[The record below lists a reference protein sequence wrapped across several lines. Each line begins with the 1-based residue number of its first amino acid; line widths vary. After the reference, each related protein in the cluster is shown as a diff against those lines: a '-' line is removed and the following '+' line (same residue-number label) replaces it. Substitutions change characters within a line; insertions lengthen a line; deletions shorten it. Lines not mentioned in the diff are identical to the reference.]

1 MKLLKFLISFLPLLF
16 ISITVLAQDNEN
28 QETKASLNSG
38 TIESQFEYLYKKSPK
53 WTDPRTGQQYRTIK
67 INNLFLFRNN
77 VYDSLKQASQKF
89 AISQSTIDMQKNR
102 IDSLK
107 VQLGTTSDSLT
118 AVTKEKDSINLF
130 GMQLSK
136 TGYNS
141 ILWTIIAA
149 LTALLAFFISK
160 FKSSNAITIEANKNK
175 AEIEKEYDEHKQ
187 RSLEREQLLRR
198 ELQDELNKQKYAKQA
213 AAKKRTR

>member
-1 MKLLKFLISFLPLLF
+1 MKLLKILISFLPLLF
-16 ISITVLAQDNEN
+16 ISISVLAQDDEN
-28 QETKASLNSG
+28 QETKASLNNG

-89 AISQSTIDMQKNR
+89 AISQSTIDIQKNR

-160 FKSSNAITIEANKNK
+160 FKNSNAITIEANKNK

-187 RSLEREQLLRR
+187 RTLEREQLLRR
-198 ELQDELNKQKYAKQA
+198 ELQDELNKQKYAKQE
-213 AAKKRTR
+213 AAKKRTK

>member
-1 MKLLKFLISFLPLLF
+1 MKLLKVLISFLPLLF

-89 AISQSTIDMQKNR
+89 AISQSTIDIQKSR

-118 AVTKEKDSINLF
+118 AVTKEKDSIKLF

-160 FKSSNAITIEANKNK
+160 FKRSNAITIEANKNK
-175 AEIEKEYDEHKQ
+175 TDIEKEYDEHKQ

-198 ELQDELNKQKYAKQA
+198 ELQDELNKQKYAKQE
-213 AAKKRTR
+213 AAKKRTK

>member
-1 MKLLKFLISFLPLLF
+1 MKLLKVLISFLPLLF

-136 TGYNS
+136 AGYNS

-160 FKSSNAITIEANKNK
+160 FKRSNAITIEANKNK